1 MTSLSGVYINKDVVM
16 SKNIKNY
23 LKLIYVTDQ
32 VETLENHEVG
42 KWLNSNQLL
51 VDKFME
57 LFMSMFIDMN
67 INKDILECNSISKIR
82 TYDNTLMSDSNKLIM
97 LIELIYYDEQVN
109 NQYTLPIIFNSSNF
123 GSTVHVSSDKLKA
136 EAIGC
141 ELNELFVKEL
151 LTYEVDFSTIVS
163 KSDSTNE
170 YILYPLSGVPIYDAI
185 MNNYIHP
192 LSISNGN

>member
-1 MTSLSGVYINKDVVM
+1 M
-16 SKNIKNY
+16 SKDIKNY

-32 VETLENHEVG
+32 IETLKNHEVG

-57 LFMSMFIDMN
+57 LFESMFIDMK
-67 INKDILECNSISKIR
+67 IDKESLERNFELR
-82 TYDNTLMSDSNKLIM
+82 TYDNTLMSDTNKLIM
-97 LIELIYYDEQVN
+97 PVELVYYDKQVN
-109 NQYTLPIIFNSSNF
+109 KQSTLPIMFNSSNF
-123 GSTVHVSSDKLKA
+123 GSTFHVSRDKLKA

-141 ELNELFVKEL
+141 ELNDLFFKEI

-163 KSDSTNE
+163 KSDVNNE
-170 YILYPLSGVPIYDAI
+170 YLVYPLSGVPIYDAI
-185 MNNYIHP
+185 MDNYIRP